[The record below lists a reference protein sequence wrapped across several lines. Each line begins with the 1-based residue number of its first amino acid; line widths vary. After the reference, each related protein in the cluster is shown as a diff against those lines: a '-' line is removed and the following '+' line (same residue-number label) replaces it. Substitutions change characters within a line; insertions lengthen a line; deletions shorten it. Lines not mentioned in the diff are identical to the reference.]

1 MPHTNHSSL
10 IFPEIPS
17 LPQIF
22 GAPRPKAEVL
32 RQLKRDPGTWR
43 IFQNFQKPDREAFL
57 GFCMGSRGLKVT
69 YDPFFQHIFNPD
81 LHPGRLD
88 RLLSCILGENVT
100 VKTLRPRERQRIS
113 EDSSLLIMDILV
125 QLETGQLVNVEM
137 QRIGYHFPIERAFCY
152 AADLLVRQYDL
163 AKKDRGNAFSYQD
176 IKPIHTIILME
187 KSPGI
192 FQQHPG
198 HYLHHSCFSFDT
210 GLPLKPLQ
218 NLIYISLDIFR
229 RMPHNKNNLS
239 ELEAWLYFLA
249 SDNPSDILNIVK
261 QYPAFQELYK
271 DIVLFRFQPKE
282 VISMYSEAL
291 SIMDRNTVK
300 YMMDE
305 MKAENLRLAEE
316 NQRHAEENHK
326 QAKENQRQAEEIRL
340 LKQQLAEYTKT
351 KSNTY

>member
-1 MPHTNHSSL
+1 VKL
-10 IFPEIPS
+10 F
-17 LPQIF
+17 
-22 GAPRPKAEVL
+22 EVM
-32 RQLKRDPGTWR
+32 
-43 IFQNFQKPDREAFL
+43 A
-57 GFCMGSRGLKVT
+57 
-69 YDPFFQHIFNPD
+69 
-81 LHPGRLD
+81 
-88 RLLSCILGENVT
+88 
-100 VKTLRPRERQRIS
+100 
-113 EDSSLLIMDILV
+113 
-125 QLETGQLVNVEM
+125 
-137 QRIGYHFPIERAFCY
+137 
-152 AADLLVRQYDL
+152 
-163 AKKDRGNAFSYQD
+163 
-176 IKPIHTIILME
+176 
-187 KSPGI
+187 
-192 FQQHPG
+192 
-198 HYLHHSCFSFDT
+198 
-210 GLPLKPLQ
+210 PLKPLQ
-218 NLIYISLDIFR
+218 NLIYISLEIFR

-340 LKQQLAEYTKT
+340 LKQQLAEYTKR
-351 KSNTY
+351 KN